1 MYKNPT
7 PVAVAL
13 IRVKNRPEDSK
24 AQGLLV
30 GRRTIDPCKGEF
42 SFPGGY
48 VDELESAEV
57 AAARELQEE
66 TGIIVPAEHFRP
78 VATRITPQNRVL
90 IFCFTETTLL
100 RSDLHQFTPNNECD
114 ALSVRDQFDTLCFPT
129 HTDVLRNRGLWDP
142 ATTVTDAATTCV
154 ELIKHG
160 MTRDGR
166 NTSHYQ
172 QSVKHIQAIEM
183 HFGLIQPKN

>member
-13 IRVKNRPEDSK
+13 IRVKNRPEDTK
-24 AQGLLV
+24 VQGLLV
-30 GRRTIDPCKGEF
+30 GRRTIEPCKGEF

-48 VDELESAEV
+48 VDELESAEI

-114 ALSVRDQFDTLCFPT
+114 ALSVYDELDTLCFPT
-129 HTDVLRNRGLWDP
+129 HTEVLRDRGLWDP
-142 ATTVTDAATTCV
+142 ITVTDTASMCV
-154 ELIKHG
+154 ELIRRG
-160 MTRDGR
+160 MTRDGH
-166 NTSHYQ
+166 NTTHYQ
-172 QSVKHIQAIEM
+172 QSRKHMEAIEA